1 MSIAF
6 SGGPAMKRSH
16 FNLDPE
22 FPENRSS
29 YLAQNTRCILC
40 VFPEYDCSFGTLHY
54 AYPFIPNV
62 KAFMPPQGLLMI
74 AACLPQHWEVRL
86 VDENLG
92 RCSMD
97 DLAWADAVLVSGMH
111 IQRPQMLRINQMA
124 HQQGKLT
131 VLGGAAVSAAPEE
144 YPDFDILHI
153 GELGDATDDLITY
166 LDLHCERPSS
176 QIRLV
181 TDHRLPFQSFPLPAY
196 HLLDLRHYLL
206 ANIQFSSGCS
216 YQCESCEIPELYG
229 HVPRHKSALQ
239 IIRELDAMLFA
250 GNSGTVYFIDDN
262 FLADPR
268 AAAKLL
274 PHLVDWQM
282 RNSYPVEF
290 ACEATL
296 NLALHPEIL
305 ALMREAYFCTVF
317 FAIESPAPEALQS
330 ISKHRNLKIP
340 ITEAIQTFNH
350 YGIEVLSGIVM
361 GLDGEPERIDEEII
375 SFIRSSQIPIFTINL
390 LNALPRT
397 PLWRRLEQGKRLI
410 DPCGRKSNVEYL
422 VPYQKILSQWKRC
435 IAFAY
440 DPESL
445 YRRFCYQLEHTYL
458 NRIEVPN
465 GPERLCWRSIRD
477 SILIAANLFIRV
489 GVLSSY
495 RSTFWRMARLALKHG
510 DIEGFIHVGLVSH
523 HLIQY
528 AKECENCAEV
538 TDLPLPRFSKDAQ
551 DAQDAQDSKDSKD
564 AEDAECSVGSKYSGD
579 AKYSVNAKYSVDPRS
594 SQKSRNSGSI
604 KPISP

>member
-1 MSIAF
+1 
-6 SGGPAMKRSH
+6 MKQSH
-16 FNLDPE
+16 YDLDPE
-22 FPENRSS
+22 SSSAPLSPSRLPARKQNHPDHLPESS
-29 YLAQNTRCILC
+29 EARTCYQPLNKRRILC

-62 KAFMPPQGLLMI
+62 KAFMPPQGLLLI
-74 AACLPQHWEVRL
+74 AACLPESWEVRFI
-86 VDENLG
+86 DENLQ
-92 RCSMD
+92 RCSGS
-97 DLAWADAVLVSGMH
+97 DLSWADAVLVSGMH
-111 IQRPQMLRINQMA
+111 VQRPQMLRINEMA
-124 HQQGKLT
+124 HQEGKLT

-144 YPDFDILHI
+144 YGEFDLLHI
-153 GELGDATDDLITY
+153 GELGDATDDLIVY
-166 LDLHCERPSS
+166 LDQHCERPPG
-176 QIRLV
+176 QLRLI
-181 TDHRLPFQSFPLPAY
+181 TNRRLPLQSFPLPAY
-196 HLLDLRHYLL
+196 HLVELRHYLL

-229 HVPRHKSALQ
+229 HVPRHKSARQ
-239 IIRELDAMLFA
+239 IVQELDAMLLA
-250 GNSGTVYFIDDN
+250 GNTGTVYFVDDN

-317 FAIESPAPEALQS
+317 FGIESPAPEALHF
-330 ISKHRNLKIP
+330 IPRHRNLKVP
-340 ITEAIQTFNH
+340 ITQAIQTFNH
-350 YGIEVLSGIVM
+350 YGIEVLSSIVM
-361 GLDGEPERIDEEII
+361 GLDGESERIDEEII
-375 SFIRSSQIPIFTINL
+375 SFIRSSQIPVFSINL

-397 PLWRRLEQGKRLI
+397 PLWERLEQGKRLV

-422 VPYQKILSQWKRC
+422 VPYHKVLSQWKRC

-445 YRRFCYQLEHTYL
+445 YRRFSHQLEHTYL

-465 GPERLCWRSIRD
+465 GPERLSWRSIRD
-477 SILIAANLFIRV
+477 SILMAGNLFIRV

-510 DIEGFIHVGLVSH
+510 DLEGLIHVGLASH
-523 HLIQY
+523 HLIEF
-528 AKECENCAEV
+528 AKECDQCAEA
-538 TDLPLPRFSKDAQ
+538 TDFSLPGHSGETRFSGE
-551 DAQDAQDSKDSKD
+551 S
-564 AEDAECSVGSKYSGD
+564 
-579 AKYSVNAKYSVDPRS
+579 RS
-594 SQKSRNSGSI
+594 MSS
-604 KPISP
+604 

>member
-1 MSIAF
+1 MQ
-6 SGGPAMKRSH
+6 SH
-16 FNLDPE
+16 YDLDPE
-22 FPENRSS
+22 SPATPSR
-29 YLAQNTRCILC
+29 YLPQNARRILC
-40 VFPEYDCSFGTLHY
+40 VFPEYGCSFGTLHY
-54 AYPFIPNV
+54 AYPLIPNV
-62 KAFMPPQGLLMI
+62 KAFMPPQGLLLI
-74 AACLPQHWEVRL
+74 AACLPQQWEVRF
-86 VDENLG
+86 VDENLR
-92 RCSMD
+92 RCSST
-97 DLAWADAVLVSGMH
+97 DLAWADAVLMSGMH
-111 IQRPQMLRINQMA
+111 VQRPQMMRLNDMA
-124 HQQGKLT
+124 HQEGKLT
-131 VLGGAAVSAAPEE
+131 VLGGAAVSAAPEDFS
-144 YPDFDILHI
+144 DFDLLHI
-153 GELGDATDDLITY
+153 GELGDATDELIVY
-166 LDLHCERPSS
+166 LDLHCERPAS
-176 QIRLV
+176 QLRLV
-181 TDHRLPFQSFPLPAY
+181 TIERLPFRNFPLPAY
-196 HLLDLRHYLL
+196 HLVDLRHYLL

-239 IIRELDAMLFA
+239 IVQELDAMLLA
-250 GNSGTVYFIDDN
+250 GNSGTVYFVDDN

-290 ACEATL
+290 ACEVTL

-317 FAIESPAPEALQS
+317 FGIESPAPDALHS
-330 ISKHRNLKIP
+330 IFKHRNLKVP
-340 ITEAIQTFNH
+340 ITQAIQTFNN

-375 SFIRSSQIPIFTINL
+375 SFIRSSQIPVFTINL
-390 LNALPRT
+390 LYALPRT

-422 VPYQKILSQWKRC
+422 VPYQKVLSQWKRC

-445 YRRFCYQLEHTYL
+445 YRRFCHQLEHTYL

-465 GPERLCWRSIRD
+465 GPERFSWRSIKET
-477 SILIAANLFIRV
+477 ILMAGNLFVRV
-489 GVLSSY
+489 GLFSDY

-523 HLIQY
+523 HLIQF
-528 AKECENCAEV
+528 AKKCDQCDEA
-538 TDLPLPRFSKDAQ
+538 TDLPLPRHSRDTGFPGKST
-551 DAQDAQDSKDSKD
+551 SM
-564 AEDAECSVGSKYSGD
+564 
-579 AKYSVNAKYSVDPRS
+579 S
-594 SQKSRNSGSI
+594 S
-604 KPISP
+604 